1 MKNENQTSNLNFKV
15 QLFWKSKNRL
25 FWCFLSQFSIET
37 KIKTLFLIS
46 YFNLSKKRNGNL
58 GTRILFWNTKNKPLS
73 IAKYVLLSNREN
85 VLLTNKSCSYHTKID
100 LCSKIETSLI
110 SNTKNML
117 ISNTNVTYFYKKS
130 THHK

>member
-1 MKNENQTSNLNFKV
+1 MAIWVHGFYFEIRKISHF
-15 QLFWKSKNRL
+15 QLL
-25 FWCFLSQFSIET
+25 
-37 KIKTLFLIS
+37 
-46 YFNLSKKRNGNL
+46 
-58 GTRILFWNTKNKPLS
+58 
-73 IAKYVLLSNREN
+73 KYVLLSNREN